1 MEEERKVGKIKVDE
15 GKFNAVKGALRN
27 GLDREYIMSSFGIS
41 SGTIYN
47 IKQSETYDD
56 YLKKTRYALQGEH
69 KSKAKKPIDE
79 FKFEQVKSLAASE
92 KPVKHIL
99 ALCDISQSV
108 YYRIKQCETYEEYRE
123 KFQGAHCVDREENG
137 TQKAKIDKNKF
148 VLIKSL
154 RENGVEVTK
163 IEELLELSNTTIY
176 DVLRQDT
183 YEDYRKLLDKR
194 AEEARAKREAER
206 KEVEKIKSESAK
218 AEANK
223 ELKPDFTESYL
234 QQIVDLLK
242 EINDKLGK
250 EEQPEPEKKRGWFSK
265 APF

>member
-1 MEEERKVGKIKVDE
+1 MEEEKKVGRIKIDE

-27 GLDREYIMSSFGIS
+27 GLDREYIINTFGIS
-41 SGTIYN
+41 SGSVYN
-47 IKQSETYDD
+47 IKNSETYED
-56 YLKKTRYALQGEH
+56 YIKKTKWSYQVEH
-69 KSKAKKPIDE
+69 RSKAKKTIDE
-79 FKFEQVKSLAASE
+79 FKFEQVKSLAASG
-92 KPVKHIL
+92 KSVKHIL

-108 YYRIKQCETYEEYRE
+108 YYRIKQCETYEEYQK
-123 KFQGAHCVDREENG
+123 KFQGSHYANKDEDG
-137 TQKAKIDKNKF
+137 TQMGKIDESKF
-148 VLIKSL
+148 ALIKSL

-163 IEELLELSNTTIY
+163 IEELLNMSHTTIY
-176 DVLRQDT
+176 DVIKLNT
-183 YEDYRKLLDKR
+183 YEEYRELIKKR
-194 AEEARAKREAER
+194 AEEAKAKREAER
-206 KEVEKIKSESAK
+206 KEVEALK
-218 AEANK
+218 AEAESHK